1 MKKCF
6 LLLVLVCLNLST
18 MANGVLIDGIYYIL
32 NATNQTASVTYPIWP
47 KQSSGDPIS
56 NTQDLYIGDVVI
68 PSIVTYLDTVYNV
81 TSIGDNA
88 FFGSRR
94 MTSVSIPNSVTSV
107 GYKSFCFCTG
117 LKELIFP
124 ESLTTMGAYNYTA
137 DMGNVYIAC
146 LAMTPP
152 TAAAPYYD
160 LGAFLTTHVPADAV
174 ATYRSAF
181 VWQSWPIAPLMLEA
195 ERTAINS
202 VDVKWSPV
210 KTTDTYELS
219 LEVFR
224 SDTLVMTDTI
234 HIAAD
239 AANGGTL
246 LSSTSA
252 SQRIN
257 RVILDDGVGTL
268 VVVVVDDNSGTSA
281 SVPFVATV
289 STSEPDVFQCKVHV
303 IAFHES
309 QVLRQDRI
317 SFKLNKLDAAT
328 PSTTLDMTPVSKIIL
343 DGMIFIQSGEH
354 IYDLSG
360 TRIK

>member
-1 MKKCF
+1 
-6 LLLVLVCLNLST
+6 
-18 MANGVLIDGIYYIL
+18 MANGVLINGVYYIL
-32 NATNQTASVTYPIWP
+32 NTTNQTASVTYPIWP

-56 NTQDLYIGDVVI
+56 NTQDLYTGDVVI
-68 PSIVTYLDTVYNV
+68 PSTVTYLDTVYNV

-88 FFGSRR
+88 FYGSRR

-124 ESLTTMGAYNYTA
+124 ESLTTMGAYNYTG
-137 DMGNVYIAC
+137 DMGGVYIAC

-152 TAAAPYYD
+152 TAAVPYYD

-181 VWQSWPIAPLMLEA
+181 VWQGWPIAPLMLEA
-195 ERTAINS
+195 ERLAINS
-202 VDVKWSPV
+202 VNVMWSPV
-210 KTTDTYELS
+210 KTTDSYELS

-224 SDTLVMTDTI
+224 SDTLVMTDTL

-246 LSSTSA
+246 LSSA
-252 SQRIN
+252 STPQRIH

-268 VVVVVDDNSGTSA
+268 VVVVFDDSSGTSA
-281 SVPFVATV
+281 SVPFVANIN
-289 STSEPDVFQCKVHV
+289 TSEPDIFQCKVHV
-303 IAFHES
+303 IAYHDN
-309 QVLRQDRI
+309 QIIRQDRI
-317 SFKLNKLDAAT
+317 TFKLNALDTALPSSSILSPTSKTIHNDLIIIHNGEKL
-328 PSTTLDMTPVSKIIL
+328 
-343 DGMIFIQSGEH
+343 
-354 IYDLSG
+354 YDIMG
-360 TRIK
+360 HRIK